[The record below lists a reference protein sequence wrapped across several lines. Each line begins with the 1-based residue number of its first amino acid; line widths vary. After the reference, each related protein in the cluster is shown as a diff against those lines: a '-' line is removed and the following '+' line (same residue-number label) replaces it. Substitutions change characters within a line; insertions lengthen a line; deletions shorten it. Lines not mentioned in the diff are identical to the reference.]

1 MTRIK
6 VVCIKDTTGIFRGE
20 VVVAFK
26 SFNKMFYKKGMNV
39 KVAVNPIEFWKN
51 FMVLSPYYI
60 VEKPPIKKRFR
71 KPKRQFL
78 KVEFRGI
85 KDRQLAL
92 LYTCA
97 FAYVEYLKH
106 ESPMFIQ
113 EFNYSVV
120 STLEKLEQLY
130 YKLPEHKFDEAIINC
145 EQVFKE
151 IYKMAIEF
159 ESQAI
164 NGGNAGQELLNSFM
178 EDNKILSEFFK
189 GMKE

>member
-6 VVCIKDTTGIFRGE
+6 VVCIKDTTNICRGE
-20 VVVAFK
+20 VVIAFK
-26 SFNKMFYKKGMNV
+26 TFDKMFYRKGMNV
-39 KVAVNPIEFWKN
+39 KIAVEPIEFWKN

-60 VEKPPIKKRFR
+60 VEKPVVKKRFR
-71 KPKRQFL
+71 KPKKQFL
-78 KVEFRGI
+78 RVEFKGI

-97 FAYVEYLKH
+97 FSYVEYLKKKN
-106 ESPMFIQ
+106 PVFIQ

-130 YKLPEHKFDEAIINC
+130 YRLPEHKFDEAIINC

-151 IYKMAIEF
+151 IYKMAIDF
-159 ESQAI
+159 EGKAL
-164 NGGNAGQELLNSFM
+164 NADQDSQELLHDFM
-178 EDNKILSEFFK
+178 VDNKILSEFFK
-189 GMKE
+189 GMKD